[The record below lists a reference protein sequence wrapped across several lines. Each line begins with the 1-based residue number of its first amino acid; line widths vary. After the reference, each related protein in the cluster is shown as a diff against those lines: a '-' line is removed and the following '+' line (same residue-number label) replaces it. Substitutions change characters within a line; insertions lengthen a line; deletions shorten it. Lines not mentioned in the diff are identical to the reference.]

1 MKKLFLLTL
10 MLSLSMGMLVWVTPA
25 QCGSKVYKWKLQHD
39 APRGDIL
46 TELLNHFAKDVEKRS
61 NGRLKIQV
69 FADPEIIPGFELLQG
84 VMAGTIE
91 MANTSGL
98 FQSGQIPLSAIEFG
112 LPMMYKFESLE
123 GNFIQQADEIRKFFY
138 ESGMVDLLRQEYAK
152 YGVYWLDM
160 HSYGPDAL
168 FATKSVSSIQAMKG
182 MKVAIVPQFISW
194 IEKMGATSSELVGG
208 DLYMGL
214 KLGTVDAGT
223 WDINGVTALKFYEV
237 GPNVI
242 VGYSN
247 DHMIGHFEVNM
258 KAWKSLPEDLQQVL
272 SDATADWWNYK
283 NQVLADIVKQS
294 KEMGVKGD
302 FNLQKPDDAFKSKM
316 RDLAFDVWEEW
327 AKRDNRCKKAV
338 ALQKEWYN
346 KRK

>member
-1 MKKLFLLTL
+1 MKKLFLMPLI
-10 MLSLSMGMLVWVTPA
+10 LSLGICVFMWNPPA
-25 QCGSKVYKWKLQHD
+25 YSESKVYKWKLQHD

-46 TELLNHFAKDVEKRS
+46 TELLNHYSKDVEKRS
-61 NGRLKIQV
+61 NGRLKIQI
-69 FADPEIIPGFELLQG
+69 FADPEIVPGFELLQG

-112 LPMMYKFESLE
+112 LPMMYKFANLE
-123 GNFIQQADEIRKFFY
+123 GDFQKQANQIREFFY
-138 ESGMVDLLRQEYAK
+138 KSGMVDLLRKEYAK

-160 HSYGPDAL
+160 HSYGPDTL
-168 FATKSVSSIQAMKG
+168 FSTKTIKTINDMKG
-182 MKVAIVPQFISW
+182 MKMAVVPQFIPW
-194 IEKMGATSSELVGG
+194 IESMGATSSELVGG

-214 KLGTVDAGT
+214 KLGVVDAGT

-258 KAWKSLPEDLQQVL
+258 KAWKSLPEDLKKVL
-272 SDATADWWNYK
+272 TEATKDWWDYK
-283 NQVLADIVKQS
+283 NKVLAGIVEESTALGK
-294 KEMGVKGD
+294 KGE
-302 FNLQKPDDAFKSKM
+302 FKLHQPDDAFVSKLNE
-316 RDLAFDVWEEW
+316 LAFGVWDEW
-327 AKRDNRCKKAV
+327 AKRDENCRKAV
-338 ALQKEWYN
+338 ALQKEWFN
-346 KRK
+346 TR